1 MSGDSIETM
10 ADNWRNVRRTLS
22 PEREARIKNR
32 AETEIH
38 GLPLVEL
45 RKARMMTRNRL
56 AELLHVN
63 QGAISKM
70 ERRSDMYLSTL
81 RSYVEAMGGHLDIRA
96 VFPSGEIMLEHLS
109 DAEKEADLAVYA

>member
-56 AELLHVN
+56 FLIEPCHDA
-63 QGAISKM
+63 
-70 ERRSDMYLSTL
+70 
-81 RSYVEAMGGHLDIRA
+81 GHLRLRLMNGHIGTEPGQQDIVPKCA
-96 VFPSGEIMLEHLS
+96 G
-109 DAEKEADLAVYA
+109 